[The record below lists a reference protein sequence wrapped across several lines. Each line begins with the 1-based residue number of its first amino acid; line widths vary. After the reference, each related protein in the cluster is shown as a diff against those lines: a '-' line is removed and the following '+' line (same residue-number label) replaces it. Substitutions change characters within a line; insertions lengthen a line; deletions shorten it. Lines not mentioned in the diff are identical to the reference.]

1 MFDRA
6 FSHRSAQGFSL
17 AFRARILV
25 ILALVAVTAFAAL
38 GAGGC
43 QAWGGGS
50 AKQAK
55 AAPKQ
60 MYHCPMHPEIVS
72 DTPGDCPICG
82 MRLVPIPAVSPAP
95 ATAAGAQPVP
105 AVAGGAGAAP
115 GGAAPGAAGSSGQA
129 PTGNMPGMPGMAASP
144 SRPSGAQLPSVLDL
158 GVDRAR
164 LAGVRSAEATWGSVT
179 RTVRAVGTVA
189 IDETRVRQIT
199 TKIGGFIE
207 KLYVNATGQTVR
219 AGTPLFEIYSP
230 EVLATQQEY
239 LRARRSAAEF
249 ARSTLPEVRRG
260 GAELAEA
267 SRRRLELL
275 DVPDDFLK
283 RLDESGQAQRT
294 IVFNAPF
301 GGVVTAK
308 NIVAGQRI
316 EPGMDLLTVTDLS
329 QVWVIAQIYEAETS
343 AARVGRPAR
352 ITLPYNPQ
360 VAVTGRV
367 GLVYPTLDAETRTLK
382 LRLEFANPRDALKPG
397 MFVNVEL
404 GVDTATGV
412 VVPDSAVI
420 DTGARQVVFV
430 ETAPGRFALR
440 DVMVALRADGRAV
453 VTSGLAAGE
462 RVAVSANFLLDSE
475 SRLRDASGR
484 GGEPNE
490 DH

>member
-1 MFDRA
+1 MFK
-6 FSHRSAQGFSL
+6 
-17 AFRARILV
+17 RIFV
-25 ILALVAVTAFAAL
+25 SLALVAVAACAAL
-38 GAGGC
+38 GVGGC
-43 QAWGGGS
+43 KAWEGGA

-72 DTPGDCPICG
+72 DKPGDCPICG
-82 MRLVPIPAVSPAP
+82 MRLVPIPAASPAP
-95 ATAAGAQPVP
+95 
-105 AVAGGAGAAP
+105 
-115 GGAAPGAAGSSGQA
+115 
-129 PTGNMPGMPGMAASP
+129 TGEMPGMAASP
-144 SRPSGAQLPSVLDL
+144 SRPPGAPLPPVLDL

-164 LAGVRSAEATWGSVT
+164 LAGVRSAEATRGTVT

-189 IDETRVRQIT
+189 IDETRVRQVT

-207 KLYVNATGQTVR
+207 KLYVNATGQAVR

-230 EVLATQQEY
+230 ELLATQQEY

-249 ARSTLPEVRRG
+249 ERSTLPEVRRG

-267 SRRRLELL
+267 ARRRLELL
-275 DVPDDFLK
+275 DVPEDVLK

-294 IVFNAPF
+294 IVFNSPF

-316 EPGMDLLTVTDLS
+316 EPGMDLLTVTDFS
-329 QVWVIAQIYEAETS
+329 HVWVIAQIYDAES
-343 AARVGRPAR
+343 AAARVGRVAR
-352 ITLPYNPQ
+352 VTLPYNPG
-360 VAVTGRV
+360 AALSGRV
-367 GLVYPTLDAETRTLK
+367 GLVYPTLDTDTRTLK
-382 LRLEFANPRDALKPG
+382 LRLEFANPRGVLKPG
-397 MFVNVEL
+397 MFVTVEL

-412 VVPDSAVI
+412 VVPESAVI

-440 DVMVALRADGRAV
+440 EVTLALRADGRAV
-453 VTSGLAAGE
+453 VRSGLTAGE

-475 SRLRDASGR
+475 SRLRDATGR

>member
-1 MFDRA
+1 MFARTP
-6 FSHRSAQGFSL
+6 SHRSAQSFS
-17 AFRARILV
+17 RACRPRIFV
-25 ILALVAVTAFAAL
+25 ILALVAVAAFAAL

-43 QAWGGGS
+43 KAWGGGA

-60 MYHCPMHPEIVS
+60 LYHCPMHPEIVS
-72 DTPGDCPICG
+72 DKPGDCPICG
-82 MRLVPIPAVSPAP
+82 MRLVPIPAASPAP
-95 ATAAGAQPVP
+95 ATIASAQPT
-105 AVAGGAGAAP
+105 
-115 GGAAPGAAGSSGQA
+115 PGAAGGLGTAPVGARGQA
-129 PTGNMPGMPGMAASP
+129 PTGEMPGMPGMAESP
-144 SRPSGAQLPSVLDL
+144 SRPPGGPLPPVLDL

-164 LAGVRSAEATWGSVT
+164 LAGVRSAEATPGTLT

-207 KLYVNATGQTVR
+207 KLYVNATGQAVR

-230 EVLATQQEY
+230 ELLATQQEY
-239 LRARRSAAEF
+239 LRARRSAVEF
-249 ARSTLPEVRRG
+249 ERSTLPEVRRG

-267 SRRRLELL
+267 ARRRLELL
-275 DVPDDFLK
+275 DVPEDFLT
-283 RLDESGQAQRT
+283 RLDASGQAQRT
-294 IVFNAPF
+294 IVFDAPF

-329 QVWVIAQIYEAETS
+329 HVWVIAQIYEAETA
-343 AARVGRPAR
+343 AARVGRAAR
-352 ITLPYNPQ
+352 VTLPYNPA
-360 VAVTGRV
+360 VALSGRV
-367 GLVYPTLDAETRTLK
+367 GLVYPTLDTDTRTLK
-382 LRLEFANPRDALKPG
+382 LRLEFANPRGVLKPG
-397 MFVNVEL
+397 MFVTVDL

-412 VVPDSAVI
+412 VIPDSAVI

-440 DVMVALRADGRAV
+440 EVTLALRADGRAV
-453 VTSGLAAGE
+453 VRSGLAAGE
-462 RVAVSANFLLDSE
+462 RVAVSAIFLLDSE
-475 SRLRDASGR
+475 SRLRDATGR